1 MEMLLGFDPFSSVE
15 NVAKIYSL
23 KDQAQD
29 YTIDY
34 EEIVQLLVLL
44 VLTLLVS
51 SLFLVLFYL
60 LALRWIW
67 PAHHSH

>member
-15 NVAKIYSL
+15 NVAKISSL